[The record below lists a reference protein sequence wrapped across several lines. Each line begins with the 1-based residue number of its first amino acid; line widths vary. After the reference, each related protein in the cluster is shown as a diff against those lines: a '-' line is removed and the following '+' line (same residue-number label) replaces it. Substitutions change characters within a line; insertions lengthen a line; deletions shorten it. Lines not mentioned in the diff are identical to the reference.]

1 MILDRKS
8 YVQRGQYRT
17 SWDLFFFL
25 SLLLNFI
32 RGGML
37 NFLAVELWS
46 NMHCL
51 SRWSESNNQCY

>member
-1 MILDRKS
+1 M
-8 YVQRGQYRT
+8 QRGQYRT
-17 SWDLFFFL
+17 SQDLFFFL

-46 NMHCL
+46 DMHCL